1 MFYMTAE
8 RTYETVGEFL
18 AFETSGLAE
27 YVTAEEMQAL
37 KDGSLPIGDI
47 ADRYMLDLDHARLRT
62 EDAETRSDLLSWIS
76 YEIDASREMDRW
88 IAADEAM
95 LARLAE
101 IRAFAEKKKAVEARM
116 QGRLVEMLAEAYASG
131 PSKPSKGA
139 LADAALISRPT
150 LDAWFRDAAEAAPT
164 APTSAVS

>member
-1 MFYMTAE
+1 MFYMTDE
-8 RTYETVGEFL
+8 RIYETVGELL

-27 YVTAEEMQAL
+27 YVTAEEMQEL
-37 KDGSLPIGDI
+37 KGGSLPIGDI
-47 ADRYMLDLDHARLRT
+47 ADRYMLDLDHTRIRT

-76 YEIDASREMDRW
+76 YEIGASREMDRW

-95 LARLAE
+95 FARLAE
-101 IRAFAEKKKAVEARM
+101 IRDFAERKKSVEARM
-116 QGRLVEMLAEAYASG
+116 QRRLVEMLAEAYASG

-150 LDAWFRDAAEAAPT
+150 LDAWLRDAAESAAPT
-164 APTSAVS
+164 PTSAAS